1 MIDPRIIQALGS
13 SDPDKRKKAVALLAK
28 SLDRDALPHL
38 ARVYK
43 TDSDLEIR
51 ELAKKAGAYIQKNA
65 PSLASTDDDN
75 HAEDEPY
82 SRYDSIYADDEPEER
97 NNYSR
102 YGSLYVDEDEDDMA
116 SGASDDVPL
125 PSNIQVTPVAE
136 ERAKSFVE
144 QAMDW
149 NVRGK
154 TDKAVEMLRKA
165 FKTNPRLLYDSYTL
179 SLAANITGLSPDD
192 IRRMFAPSA
201 KDLEKS
207 GALLQGSTP
216 ATSRKLNAIQQLFAL
231 IVFIGATSVLVGFF
245 ALPWVDFGWI
255 PIQINDLNAQLAG
268 LGDLGN
274 LQSAGMNVD
283 NFGTI
288 GGILSEFQKLLNRP
302 EIREAEA
309 QANLLGAQG
318 AIIRDLIGGFR
329 AIRTGASGMDTML
342 YMIGSQDALRALFGF
357 GGVIDALLDA
367 LADPMFADVVLSTAQ
382 SQLGNLGTFGID
394 ANSLNPDALR
404 AGINIGLA
412 QLKYTPQTVDF
423 SVIAVPVA
431 GSLAFLFALLLYM
444 TPSMTWWI
452 LNILVGLVG
461 VGACAYF
468 YTTGIDNLMMIGNT
482 NVATTL
488 NELGI
493 AVTSSNQFIG
503 IGFWISLGGMIAVAI
518 APFLG
523 MLFAPAKQNA

>member
-1 MIDPRIIQALGS
+1 MIDPRIIQALDN
-13 SDPDKRKKAVALLAK
+13 SDPDKRKKAIALLAK

-43 TDSDLEIR
+43 TDTDPDIR
-51 ELAKKAGAYIQKNA
+51 ELAKKAGAYIQKNV
-65 PSLASTDDDN
+65 PQTTTTYDDD
-75 HAEDEPY
+75 
-82 SRYDSIYADDEPEER
+82 DDEPAEETG
-97 NNYSR
+97 YSR
-102 YGSLYVDEDEDDMA
+102 YGSLYADEDEDDDIA

-125 PSNIQVTPVAE
+125 PSNIQISPVAE
-136 ERAKSFVE
+136 ERAKAFVE

-154 TDKAVEMLRKA
+154 NDKAIEMLRKA

-179 SLAANITGLSPDD
+179 SLAANITGLSSDD

-207 GALLQGSTP
+207 GALLKENTP

-255 PIQINDLNAQLAG
+255 PIPADDLGSQLGG
-268 LGDLGN
+268 LGDLGD
-274 LQSAGMNVD
+274 LQSIGVNVD
-283 NFGTI
+283 NFNTF
-288 GGILSEFQKLLNRP
+288 GGAVGEFQKLLNQP
-302 EIREAEA
+302 QIRELEG
-309 QANLLGAQG
+309 QSSLLGAQG
-318 AIIRDLIGGFR
+318 RLIRDFIGGLR
-329 AIRTGASGMDTML
+329 GIRTGASGMDTML
-342 YMIGSQDALRALFGF
+342 YMIGSQDALRAFFGL
-357 GGVIDALLDA
+357 GGVIDVILDA
-367 LADPMFADVVLSTAQ
+367 LDDPMFANLVLSTAQ
-382 SQLGNLGTFGID
+382 SQLGDLGALGVD
-394 ANSLNPDALR
+394 AGSLNPDAIR

-412 QLKYTPQTVDF
+412 QLKYTPQTTDF

-444 TPSMTWWI
+444 TPSMMWWI
-452 LNILVGLVG
+452 LNILVGLAG

-468 YTTGIDNLMMIGNT
+468 YTTGIDNLMMIGNN

-488 NELGI
+488 NDFGI

-503 IGFWISLGGMIAVAI
+503 IGFWISMGGMIAVAI

>member
-43 TDSDLEIR
+43 TDSDPEIR

-65 PSLASTDDDN
+65 PQTTTAYDNDDDEP
-75 HAEDEPY
+75 AEDISY
-82 SRYDSIYADDEPEER
+82 SRYDSLYA
-97 NNYSR
+97 
-102 YGSLYVDEDEDDMA
+102 DEDDDDDIA
-116 SGASDDVPL
+116 SGAGDDVPL
-125 PSNIQVTPVAE
+125 PSNIQVSPVAE
-136 ERAKSFVE
+136 ERAKAFVE

-154 TDKAVEMLRKA
+154 NDKAIEMLRKA
-165 FKTNPRLLYDSYTL
+165 LKTNPRLLYDSYTI
-179 SLAANITGLSPDD
+179 SLATNITGLSPDD
-192 IRRMFAPSA
+192 IRRMFAPTA

-207 GALLQGSTP
+207 GALLKESTP
-216 ATSRKLNAIQQLFAL
+216 ATSPKLNAIQQLFAL
-231 IVFIGATSVLVGFF
+231 IVLIGAASVLVGFF

-255 PIQINDLNAQLAG
+255 PIPAESLGSVDGLGA
-268 LGDLGN
+268 LGDLSDLEVVGLNAGN
-274 LQSAGMNVD
+274 L
-283 NFGTI
+283 GTV
-288 GGILSEFQKLLNRP
+288 GGALGEFQKLLNQP
-302 EIREAEA
+302 AVREAES
-309 QANLLGAQG
+309 QSNLLGSQG
-318 AIIRDLIGGFR
+318 RLIRDFIGGLR
-329 AIRTGASGMDTML
+329 SIRTGASGMDTML
-342 YMIGSQDALRALFGF
+342 YMIGSQDALRAFFGF
-357 GGVIDALLDA
+357 GGLIDVILDA
-367 LADPMFADVVLSTAQ
+367 LDDPMFANLALSTVQ
-382 SQLGNLGTFGID
+382 SQFGDLGALGLDENL
-394 ANSLNPDALR
+394 LNPDVIR
-404 AGINIGLA
+404 AGINIVLA
-412 QLKYTPQTVDF
+412 QLKYTPQAVDF
-423 SVIAVPVA
+423 LVIAVPVA

-468 YTTGIDNLMMIGNT
+468 YTTGIDNLMMIGNN
-482 NVATTL
+482 NVATQL
-488 NELGI
+488 NDFGV

-503 IGFWISLGGMIAVAI
+503 IGFWISMGGMIAVAI